1 MKENKS
7 IIIWLLTGCILI
19 LTMVVVGGITRLTNS
34 GLSMVDWNLFMGAI
48 PPLNE
53 TDWNEM
59 FSKYKETPEFKKIN
73 FDYTLDDFKFYFFGI
88 FS

>member
-1 MKENKS
+1 
-7 IIIWLLTGCILI
+7 
-19 LTMVVVGGITRLTNS
+19 
-34 GLSMVDWNLFMGAI
+34 MVDWNLFMGAI

-73 FDYTLDDFKFYFFGI
+73 FD
-88 FS
+88 